1 MRSTWSGHL
10 AGRRE
15 ADGDVLDARLALVL
29 QAAGRASWRDIAQF
43 LGTSESTVARRARAL
58 IASGV
63 LRITTIADPIRC
75 GVGYPVLIKVSCEP
89 GAIRRVARALAA
101 RDDVRFVGLVTGRC
115 DVLAEVIT
123 SSSRHLGRL
132 LTEELPAIGGVSS
145 TDSEPVLR
153 QYKGAPEWSRQLVDW
168 PPVSDHAP
176 PDRSTPAEPLQLD
189 ATDWQIVRLLQ
200 EDGRR
205 TNSEIAEALELSEA
219 SVRRRIDA
227 MVGRGCINTMAL
239 IDSAF
244 LGYRVEAFT
253 WLTVE
258 LSALPAVAARL
269 AERSEVRYL
278 AATSGRTD
286 LVAELIV
293 PSQDDLFH
301 FRVEVLGNIHG
312 IISAETTLVIDALK
326 RSYVAAPPG
335 SEEAS
340 RVGGS
345 AVGTSLGAHAQ
356 PLKER

>member
-1 MRSTWSGHL
+1 MRSAGSDYL

-15 ADGDVLDARLALVL
+15 ADGDLLDSRLALAL

-58 IASGV
+58 IASGLV
-63 LRITTIADPIRC
+63 RVTTIVDPIRC

-89 GAIRRVARALAA
+89 GAVRRVTRALAA

-153 QYKGAPEWSRQLVDW
+153 QYKGAPDWSRQLVDW
-168 PPVSDHAP
+168 PLISNHLP
-176 PDRSTPAEPLQLD
+176 PPRSTPAEPLQLD
-189 ATDWQIVRLLQ
+189 PIDWQIVHLLQ

-205 TNSEIAEALELSEA
+205 TNSEIADVLELSEA

-227 MVGRGCINTMAL
+227 MVERGCINTMAL
-239 IDSAF
+239 IDSTF
-244 LGYRVEAFT
+244 LGYRVEAFA

-258 LSALPAVAARL
+258 LNALPAVATRL

-312 IISAETTLVIDALK
+312 LVSAETTLVIDALK
-326 RSYVAAPPG
+326 RSYVIAPPG

-340 RVGGS
+340 RIGGS
-345 AVGTSLGAHAQ
+345 TVGTGLANQAL
-356 PLKER
+356 PLKEE